1 MNKPQT
7 RGLLKFAM
15 GKVIELKITGQRA
28 QLREAQQK
36 HQLIRLWRGDLEHG
50 SFCGYV
56 GGVGREFF
64 LLWVVGDA
72 ITYDGMYVMRHRD
85 ITELEAPD
93 THHVFMEK
101 ALALKGILPRP
112 PRGFPL
118 DNIREVVQAAGQQA
132 SGHRHS
138 RRQRGRGRGL
148 LHRPADQRGGGRLQ
162 HAGDHPRRGV
172 AARGVVLL
180 LGRSLHH
187 QHRGRLRDSRCWPS
201 PARRRRWSRAI
212 PAWDARSSRSA

>member
-1 MNKPQT
+1 
-7 RGLLKFAM
+7 M

-93 THHVFMEK
+93 THHAFMEK

-132 SGHRHS
+132 TVIGIHVDSEEE
-138 RRQRGRGRGL
+138 
-148 LHRPADQRGGGRLQ
+148 AEVCYIGRLISVEDDGFNMQ
-162 HAGDHPRRGV
+162 EITPDAEWLREASFFSWDEVSTISIEDGYATSLLAVAGAPPSLQQGDTDVGHA
-172 AARGVVLL
+172 
-180 LGRSLHH
+180 
-187 QHRGRLRDSRCWPS
+187 Q
-201 PARRRRWSRAI
+201 
-212 PAWDARSSRSA
+212 